1 MRRFSS
7 LSGPV
12 WGGCC
17 QTSRNSSGGVT
28 AGCSKKPGVRAL
40 DCARALLPPHASRA
54 IEPAIAHARVR
65 KHLRVLKKVEI
76 TVPSSARFMVSL
88 AAPELIYSLCL
99 RPYLPSAETMGLRP
113 LG

>member
-7 LSGPV
+7 FSGPV

-28 AGCSKKPGVRAL
+28 AGCSKKAGVRAL

-54 IEPAIAHARVR
+54 IEPAIADARVR

-76 TVPSSARFMVSL
+76 TAPSSAMFYGITGS
-88 AAPELIYSLCL
+88 PELIYSLLFRPHCL
-99 RPYLPSAETMGLRP
+99 VPNNGLT
-113 LG
+113 